1 MCFFCPSFVDRI
13 STRQAQL
20 YCLLTKSLLFCNT
33 ATQRYKGTLYL
44 RMKLGKKGLG
54 TAERLRECEGNAGG
68 WMNVMDVCKGTV
80 KLSRQEKKRLI
91 LSVRLAEETWL
102 SEEKKHLDKTWMES
116 YHKENKAGWFI
127 WEDSLGE

>member
-1 MCFFCPSFVDRI
+1 M
-13 STRQAQL
+13 
-20 YCLLTKSLLFCNT
+20 
-33 ATQRYKGTLYL
+33 
-44 RMKLGKKGLG
+44 G

-91 LSVRLAEETWL
+91 LSVSLAEETWL

-116 YHKENKAGWFI
+116 CHKENKAGWFI